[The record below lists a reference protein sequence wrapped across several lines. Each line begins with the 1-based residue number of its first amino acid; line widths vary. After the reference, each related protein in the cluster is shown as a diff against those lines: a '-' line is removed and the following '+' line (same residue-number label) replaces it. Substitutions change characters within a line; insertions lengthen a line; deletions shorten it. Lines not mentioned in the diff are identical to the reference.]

1 MSITFKNQDGVKIT
15 GAFAAG
21 LTFIVLPINLAVTG
35 YLVMLLSGA
44 LHSGT
49 QQFPAFG
56 FWSSVCLTVLFK
68 VINWKDGPITWGGKA

>member
-1 MSITFKNQDGVKIT
+1 MSITFRDKEGHKIT
-15 GAFAAG
+15 GIGAAI
-21 LTFIVLPINLAVTG
+21 LLLVFVLNMFILG
-35 YLVMLLSGA
+35 YLVMLLSGS